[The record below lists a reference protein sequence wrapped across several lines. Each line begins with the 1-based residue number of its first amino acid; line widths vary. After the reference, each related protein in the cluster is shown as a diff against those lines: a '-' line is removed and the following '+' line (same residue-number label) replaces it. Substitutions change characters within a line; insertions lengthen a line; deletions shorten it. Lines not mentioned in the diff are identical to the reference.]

1 MIQSTFMQI
10 KKVSAKEIDKVVF
23 IHKASFRNF
32 FLTELGDR
40 FLSVYYSSIQK
51 SEEGYLLGVYNNN
64 ELQGFCAATQRSS
77 GFNQRLVKKNLARF
91 LFVGMMIL
99 CTKPG
104 SLIRLG
110 KNFTKKSDAVDDNGD
125 YAELLSIAVGPDKQG
140 LGLGEKLLR
149 ALEDL
154 LCKDRVKNLSLTT
167 DFYDNKKAILF
178 YGKLGYTIMY
188 EFMAYPKRKMYR
200 MIKAIAS
207 VRQ

>member
-1 MIQSTFMQI
+1 MQV
-10 KKVSAKEIDKVVF
+10 KEVSAKEIGKVVL
-23 IHKASFRNF
+23 IHKASFHNF

-51 SEEGYLLGVYNNN
+51 SKEGYLLGVYNNN
-64 ELQGFCAATQRSS
+64 ELQGFCAATQKSK

-125 YAELLSIAVGPDKQG
+125 YAELLSIAVDPGKQG
-140 LGLGEKLLR
+140 VGIGEKLLN
-149 ALEDL
+149 ALEDM
-154 LCKDRVKNLSLTT
+154 LCKDGVNSLSLTT
-167 DFYDNKKAILF
+167 DFYDNKKALAF

-188 EFMAYPKRKMYR
+188 EFTAYPKRKMYR
-200 MIKAIAS
+200 MIKI
-207 VRQ
+207 V